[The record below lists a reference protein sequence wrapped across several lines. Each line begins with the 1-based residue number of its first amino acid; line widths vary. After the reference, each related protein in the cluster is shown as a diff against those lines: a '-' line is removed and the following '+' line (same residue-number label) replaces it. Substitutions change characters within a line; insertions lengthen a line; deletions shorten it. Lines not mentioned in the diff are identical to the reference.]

1 MLCISILPL
10 STILMLGFEHC
21 SDSGKGKCQ
30 NDKQKTTQKAKD
42 RGTWS
47 ILMFHVVH
55 VCSN

>member
-42 RGTWS
+42 RGT
-47 ILMFHVVH
+47 
-55 VCSN
+55 